1 MKLRHLYT
9 ILLVTGFLHITIL
22 YIFGQPFFSATGNI
36 YLYWFGGGVEDSQ
49 QFFDWYTFSH
59 FIHGIVFYI
68 LLGYIYD
75 FLIKKLAFQKYFEES
90 NKDPSSHELKK
101 VGVVFVFA
109 FILESSWEIL
119 ENSPVIINRYR
130 EGALAAGY
138 FGDSIFNSMSDVF
151 FMCVGFYFASR
162 LGWKTSLAI
171 VIFLELFTL
180 YFIRDNLTLNILM
193 LLYPSPDISSWQIG
207 A

>member
-90 NKDPSSHELKK
+90 NKDPSSHEFKK
-101 VGVVFVFA
+101 GGVVFMFA
-109 FILESSWEIL
+109 FILESGWEVL
-119 ENSPVIINRYR
+119 ENSPIIINRYR
-130 EGALAAGY
+130 ESAIAVGY
-138 FGDSIFNSMSDVF
+138 FGDSIFNSISDIL
-151 FMCVGFYFASR
+151 FMGVGFLFAR
-162 LGWKTSLAI
+162 KFGWKVSLLVI
-171 VIFLELFTL
+171 VLLELLTL
-180 YFIRDNLTLNILM
+180 FFIRDNLFLNILM
-193 LLYPSPDISSWQIG
+193 LLYPSPAISAWQIG
-207 A
+207 L